1 MSKFKT
7 TLALFLAGL
16 PFSSG
21 KASVAEAPRDVA
33 LLKDDPGPVSLQAL
47 NRPGDN
53 LFAGHRSHSSHRSH
67 RSHSSHYSGASGGSS
82 YTPTPSYSPPPPPPP
97 PSYTAPA
104 PTPIVSNAA
113 EQNSADKAS
122 AVPEVPKASKT
133 KPALNRAEKLKL
145 QIMRVQIALTTLSLY
160 KGPISGELDEATKE
174 SLVLFQRL
182 KSLPET
188 GLMSSD
194 TLNALGVPAVK

>member
-16 PFSSG
+16 PFSSA
-21 KASVAEAPRDVA
+21 KASMAEAPRDVA
-33 LLKDDPGPVSLQAL
+33 LLLDDPGPVSLEAL

-67 RSHSSHYSGASGGSS
+67 RSHSSHYSGSRGGSS

-97 PSYTAPA
+97 SYTVPTPAPA
-104 PTPIVSNAA
+104 ASNAV
-113 EQNSADKAS
+113 EQHSADKAG
-122 AVPEVPKASKT
+122 ALLEAPKSSKA
-133 KPALNRAEKLKL
+133 KPPLSRAEKLKL
-145 QIMRVQIALTTLSLY
+145 QIMRVQIALTSLSLY
-160 KGPISGELDEATKE
+160 QGPISGELDAATKE
-174 SLVLFQRL
+174 ALVLFQRL

-188 GLMSSD
+188 GLMSSA